1 MHWDHLQC
9 CESGIL
15 PGYHQNPRWPPS
27 MWYGSANFFPMG
39 DKFKILFSRIWFWH
53 TGNAMKPFRMLCA
66 RYFCQIRRIWRFSA
80 VFTHFCLMYHYFEA
94 WNIIHATIVMF
105 WVQRIKWRNIE
116 NCQTTRVA
124 RLRGISTAIC
134 YFSADFKH
142 FPSIY
147 KYFDFRQVILVAI
160 PIPLRTKNLIVT
172 FRKLLGLPWLP
183 GCAVF

>member
-1 MHWDHLQC
+1 MKKAWNFHRCYLNIYWK
-9 CESGIL
+9 IL
-15 PGYHQNPRWPPS
+15 AMVASKIRIFSKEFCQNPRWRPS
-27 MWYGSANFFPMG
+27 TRYGPANFFPMG
-39 DKFKILFSRIWFWH
+39 DKFKILFSRIRFWG
-53 TGNAMKPFRMLCA
+53 TGNAMKPFTTLCA
-66 RYFCQIRRIWRFSA
+66 RYFHQIRRIWRFSA
-80 VFTHFCLMYHYFEA
+80 VFTYFYLIYHYFEA

-160 PIPLRTKNLIVT
+160 PKNKKSYSDI
-172 FRKLLGLPWLP
+172 
-183 GCAVF
+183 